1 MLYTIITK
9 AIKLKANIVANDYKE
24 NNLRMILNF
33 GHTIAHALELITDY
47 KLSHGDAVAF
57 GIILEILIANKMQ
70 IFSDADLL
78 NDIITMFNKL
88 GIAARIKQTMYLILN
103 INIQQGFSDDNNN
116 LIEQLIKIMQYD
128 KKNRQHKITMILKNN
143 NFYKFN
149 YCRNFY
155 IISTLYLRQFG
166 IRIAVTLIQL
176 KQILIDRYIH
186 GK

>member
-1 MLYTIITK
+1 M
-9 AIKLKANIVANDYKE
+9 
-24 NNLRMILNF
+24 
-33 GHTIAHALELITDY
+33 ITDY

-143 NFYKFN
+143 NS
-149 YCRNFY
+149 Y
-155 IISTLYLRQFG
+155 IISRD
-166 IRIAVTLIQL
+166 IDINII
-176 KQILIDRYIH
+176 KQVLIDYN
-186 GK
+186 KNVLFYN